1 MVGIE
6 YIVDLGYL
14 GNEIYSIK
22 DYADS
27 SPTRLAQRIVSDLR
41 ERFPEL
47 VMYRDGFEVNE
58 FDIEMMT
65 KGETILAWKNEE
77 ASENDD
83 GSHTCASICCV
94 RDLDDWIEEHIG
106 SPSHA
111 WDRWVGNQTP
121 QEFMDC
127 SPDQSIDE
135 AVAEY
140 VDELLNDK
148 LSLAYYGWLADYPD
162 VREAL
167 IKALVNEIEG
177 SGAIPTY
184 LKEED

>member
-1 MVGIE
+1 MVGVE
-6 YIVDLGYL
+6 YIVYFGHR
-14 GNEIYSIK
+14 GHERYSI
-22 DYADS
+22 DDDCDS
-27 SPTRLAQRIVSDLR
+27 SPTQLARRIVSDLR

-47 VMYRDGFEVNE
+47 VMYQYGGWVDEAY
-58 FDIEMMT
+58 IEEMN
-65 KGETILAWKNEE
+65 KGEVVLAWESEE
-77 ASENDD
+77 ESEDDD

-127 SPDQSIDE
+127 APGRSVVG

-140 VDELLNDK
+140 VDDIMRD
-148 LSLAYYGWLADYPD
+148 AGWLAEYLD
-162 VREAL
+162 VRDAL
-167 IKALVNEIEG
+167 IKALVDEIVG
-177 SGAIPTY
+177 W
-184 LKEED
+184 